1 MPSFLFGIK
10 LGQCANVVER
20 WRNQRDD
27 LINKT
32 VFNVATFGLAI
43 DMIAM
48 PSSRVM
54 AKAAAKA
61 KTLKGSAV
69 IEGTGGKTVPGACAS
84 TDDPYAEI
92 CPSGNCECFTITDA
106 KVEGRL
112 YGKGNA
118 DVFASIDEGD
128 PLSDTPPT
136 CLPVYGEVI
145 LNTRGKKAAT
155 ETINFQGAFCAPQ
168 SATSKGSVGADWE
181 IVDTTNDEFGLGTV
195 TGKALKRAPTLT
207 SPLPGQPRLRP
218 RRSTL
223 QVATA

>member
-1 MPSFLFGIK
+1 VPSFLFGIK

-155 ETINFQGAFCAPQ
+155 ETINFQGAFCAPE
-168 SATSKGSVGADWE
+168 SATSKGSVGAAWE
-181 IVDTTNDEFGLGTV
+181 IVDTTNDESGLGTV
-195 TGKALKRAPTLT
+195 TGRGVHEGSNFDITLT
-207 SPLPGQPRLRP
+207 G
-218 RRSTL
+218 T
-223 QVATA
+223 ATITP